1 MKRILVPCNFSPCCE
16 NAIRFAAEL
25 SARSGAEVIVLT
37 VIKATDTSGLTEP
50 YMTETAAKEA
60 RIKFREIIRLVS
72 TQTSFRHLIRKGK
85 LLPVLLRC
93 IARHEVDLVVM
104 GTRGSRGWDQFFLG
118 SSIEKVVRIS
128 PVPVFA
134 VKGDTRINKI
144 KNIVFPCNLK
154 TNQPALIQKIK
165 VLQQLFRAR
174 LHVLRINMYSR
185 KELPDIKQRPEEY
198 ARYYGLENYSLNVQS
213 GSNKK
218 ELILQFSKEIN
229 ADMIAMPTHGKC
241 DLKHLYANSVCAD
254 VVNHS
259 PLLTWT
265 CSTKKKAASTRSI
278 A

>member
-1 MKRILVPCNFSPCCE
+1 MKTILIPCNFSSCCE
-16 NAIRFAAEL
+16 KAIRFAAEL
-25 SARSGAEVIVLT
+25 AASNGGGVLLLT
-37 VIKATDTSGLTEP
+37 VIKPGDTSDNQEHYPTG
-50 YMTETAAKEA
+50 TAEEA
-60 RIKFREIIRLVS
+60 RIKFREIIKSVP

-93 IARHEVDLVVM
+93 IARYEVDLVVM

-118 SSIEKVVRIS
+118 SNIEKVVRIS

-134 VKGDTRINKI
+134 VKGNTRINTI

-154 TNQPALIQKIK
+154 INQPALLLKIQS
-165 VLQQLFRAR
+165 LQQLFQAR
-174 LHVLRINMYSR
+174 LHLLRINLYSG
-185 KELPDIKQRPEEY
+185 KELPEIKHRLEEY
-198 ARYYGLENYSLNVQS
+198 ALYYGLENYTLNVRS
-213 GSNKK
+213 GSSKK
-218 ELILQFSKEIN
+218 DVIIQFSKEIN
-229 ADMIAMPTHGKC
+229 ADMIAMPTRGKC

-265 CSTKKKAASTRSI
+265 CSTKKKAASIRSI